1 MGHVGKVSLQI
12 LKIFEN
18 CSSENTPEK
27 FAQAYCK
34 ELGLA
39 GEFIP
44 TIAYAVRGQLAW
56 HQTTHSFSD
65 NPLPGKS
72 LKFVWK
78 EKMRCPGGTA
88 I

>member
-1 MGHVGKVSLQI
+1 MGHVGKVSFFVRNFL
-12 LKIFEN
+12 FFFP
-18 CSSENTPEK
+18 SENTPEK
-27 FAQAYCK
+27 FAQTYCK

-65 NPLPGKS
+65 NPLPGKKRKS
-72 LKFVWK
+72 QYS
-78 EKMRCPGGTA
+78 GHSQ
-88 I
+88 